1 MEIQIQCRDIRK
13 HHLEVAYALA
23 ELKKRIKKEG
33 IMQELQKREQY
44 YPPSKK
50 RKLKREAATK
60 QRKRD
65 EKKKSNKRDF

>member
-1 MEIQIQCRDIRK
+1 MEVQIQCRDPRK
-13 HHLEVAYALA
+13 HREEVANALVDF
-23 ELKKRIKKEG
+23 KKRIKKEG

-50 RKLKREAATK
+50 RKLKREAANK

-65 EKKKSNKRDF
+65 EKKQNNRRDY